1 MARAKTKAPPLFG
14 VTEVNDIYCDIS
26 RNIPRSEWLGIT
38 LPFTMVLVSLTALF
52 ILTPL
57 IGYLQ
62 ELIFL
67 VPILLLLLYSGIHA
81 VRLFIIKP
89 KSLMV
94 RLNRQEQKIY
104 VQKHCINYNIFSQWP
119 VETLVFNWH
128 EVIHPSFRNGSGSA
142 SSRTWYT
149 WHISPPASPRVK
161 VVISDDNIPL
171 FYNASRYSINLE
183 DTILNYAI
191 SWQWCNDYMRGINSP
206 VYILPTHRY
215 SFKYCVTTLSNRM
228 LSRADESDRWTTI
241 FPICNP
247 LFWVIS
253 FFIVPLI
260 LADALALYW
269 IMRRLPDT
277 VWSDSAQAESTSES

>member
-119 VETLVFNWH
+119 VETLVSTGMRLFTPVLETVPVLQVH
-128 EVIHPSFRNGSGSA
+128 EPGIPGISAHQLAQGSKLSSA
-142 SSRTWYT
+142 MIIYLCFIT
-149 WHISPPASPRVK
+149 PLA
-161 VVISDDNIPL
+161 IPL
-171 FYNASRYSINLE
+171 
-183 DTILNYAI
+183 
-191 SWQWCNDYMRGINSP
+191 
-206 VYILPTHRY
+206 
-215 SFKYCVTTLSNRM
+215 TLKIR
-228 LSRADESDRWTTI
+228 
-241 FPICNP
+241 F
-247 LFWVIS
+247 
-253 FFIVPLI
+253 
-260 LADALALYW
+260 
-269 IMRRLPDT
+269 
-277 VWSDSAQAESTSES
+277 